1 MLKSSFPTPMK
12 TPTLPQVAQIP
23 ETLPRT
29 QPLPKPDSNT
39 DVLIVG
45 AGPTGLA
52 CAIEIQKAGFKALII
67 DKGCLVNSIY
77 RYPTNM
83 VFFTTPELLE
93 IGDIPFTTSAA
104 KPTRLDALEYYRRV
118 AEHYHV
124 DVRLYEWVKTI
135 TGEDGDFRVATS
147 DRHGAIHDYRAR
159 KIILATGYYDL
170 ANQLEIPGEDR
181 EKVFHYYRE
190 PHPYFDTDVLVIGGK
205 NSAAEA
211 ALDLWRHGARVT
223 LVHRGA
229 QIHNH
234 VKYWVRPDI
243 ENRIKAGQITA
254 HFNSTVQE
262 IGEDCVVLRTPSG
275 RLRLKNDF
283 VFALTGYHPDYDF
296 LRSAGVEFATEQ
308 MRPVC
313 DPETLESNV
322 AGMYVA
328 GVIVAGSRT
337 NEIFIENGRFHGKLI
352 ARDLAE
358 KLGGS
363 SPNLP
368 LDAT

>member
-1 MLKSSFPTPMK
+1 MKSPTS
-12 TPTLPQVAQIP
+12 LSVEQIP
-23 ETLPRT
+23 ETLPRSKA
-29 QPLPKPDSNT
+29 QARPESSN

-52 CAIEIQKAGFKALII
+52 CAIEVQKAGFKAIII

-77 RYPTNM
+77 HYPTNM

-118 AEHYHV
+118 AEHYQLHI
-124 DVRLYEWVKTI
+124 RQYQWVKTI
-135 TGEDGDFRVATS
+135 TGEDGDFRVTAT
-147 DRHGAIHDYRAR
+147 DRRDTIHDYSAR
-159 KIILATGYYDL
+159 KIVMARGYYDL
-170 ANQLEIPGEDR
+170 ANQMNIPGEDLS
-181 EKVFHYYRE
+181 KVFHYYRE
-190 PHPYFDTDVLVIGGK
+190 PHPYYDTDVVVIGGK

-223 LVHRGA
+223 LVHRGP
-229 QIHNH
+229 QMHNH

-243 ENRIKAGQITA
+243 ENRIKAGEITA

-262 IGEDCVVLRTPSG
+262 INADCLVVRTPSG
-275 RLRLKNDF
+275 LLRLKNDF

-296 LRSAGVEFATEQ
+296 LRSVGIELSPEQ

-313 DPETLESNV
+313 DPEALESNV
-322 AGMYVA
+322 AGVYVA

-352 ARDLAE
+352 AAHLSE
-358 KLGGS
+358 KLGRGN
-363 SPNLP
+363 PNFP

>member
-1 MLKSSFPTPMK
+1 
-12 TPTLPQVAQIP
+12 LPVEHIP

-29 QPLPKPDSNT
+29 QAHARPDSWT

-52 CAIEIQKAGFKALII
+52 CAIETHKAGFKALIV

-77 RYPTNM
+77 NYPTNM

-93 IGDIPFTTSAA
+93 IGDVPFTTSLV
-104 KPTRLDALEYYRRV
+104 KPTRLEALEYYRRC
-118 AEHYHV
+118 AEHYELHI
-124 DVRLYEWVKTI
+124 YQYQWVKTI
-135 TGEDGDFRVATS
+135 TGQDGDFRVTAT
-147 DRHGAIHDYRAR
+147 DRQDQIHDYRAR
-159 KIILATGYYDL
+159 KIVVATGFYDL
-170 ANQLEIPGEDR
+170 PNEIGVPGEDLR
-181 EKVFHYYRE
+181 KVFHYYRE
-190 PHPYFDTDVLVIGGK
+190 SHPYYDSDVVVVGGK

-229 QIHNH
+229 HMHPH

-243 ENRIKAGQITA
+243 ENRIKAGEITA
-254 HFNSTVQE
+254 YFNSSVQE
-262 IGEDCVVLRTPSG
+262 IGPDFVTVKTADGPV
-275 RLRLKNDF
+275 RLKNSF

-296 LRSAGVEFATEQ
+296 LRSTGIELSSEQ
-308 MRPVC
+308 YRPVC

-322 AGMYVA
+322 PGIYVA

-352 ARDLAE
+352 AQHLRQ
-358 KLGGS
+358 KLGRGPAAS
-363 SPNLP
+363 
-368 LDAT
+368 